1 MWENP
6 KHIIVP
12 VFFNYRGTALFH
24 DDPVMVKANPNS
36 LQKFMGLFNQ
46 KYLPTDEIRYQKHF
60 YYGFEFNPRE
70 VKATQCLM
78 GGVFDFF
85 HARGLTFNYP
95 DISNRKGT
103 EIWVGEYKCHLFDIM
118 ADIRNQ
124 HLCDFGYFDPKTG
137 SVVLDDNMRRSD
149 GQHKSTDISR
159 RIVRDSFLNGKILS
173 SCIKIME
180 MPQEKTP
187 KPE

>member
-24 DDPVMVKANPNS
+24 EDPVKVKANPNG

-78 GGVFDFF
+78 GGIFDFF

-103 EIWVGEYKCHLFDIM
+103 EIWIGEYKCHLFDIM
-118 ADIRNQ
+118 ADIRNPQ
-124 HLCDFGYFDPKTG
+124 RKRTCRLRKAGFSLWCSGFGQGCRGRGYLFPG
-137 SVVLDDNMRRSD
+137 VSD
-149 GQHKSTDISR
+149 RNAG
-159 RIVRDSFLNGKILS
+159 V
-173 SCIKIME
+173 E
-180 MPQEKTP
+180 
-187 KPE
+187 